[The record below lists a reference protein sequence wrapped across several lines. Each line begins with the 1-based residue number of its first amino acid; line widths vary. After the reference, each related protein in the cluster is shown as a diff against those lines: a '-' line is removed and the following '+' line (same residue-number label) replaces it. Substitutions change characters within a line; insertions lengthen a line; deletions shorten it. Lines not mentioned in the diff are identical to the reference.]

1 MNTNRT
7 IEQLKS
13 LKLPGMADTYQS
25 IESLALHDR
34 PDLDQCIARMVEAEI
49 QYRTESKMKMYLKL
63 NISHQMCHLYHSQM
77 CRIYHS

>member
-7 IEQLKS
+7 IDQLKS
-13 LKLPGMADTYQS
+13 LKLPGMADAYQS

-49 QYRTESKMKMYLKL
+49 QYRTESKM
-63 NISHQMCHLYHSQM
+63 
-77 CRIYHS
+77 